1 MIHDI
6 EIVDTLDSMKPD
18 EYSGS
23 IWRTTWQG
31 RSPLLGGT
39 GGGRWSP
46 SGGFETLY
54 TSFEKDTSISE
65 LHYHLSQAPVFSSS
79 NVEIWE
85 LVIHKLQILDLTT
98 NSALKKLQI
107 DARNHRKD
115 QLFRCQQ
122 IGGAA
127 YFLGHQGI
135 LVPSYRRPGIN
146 CVIFSERLDIDQLEE
161 KSSKPINWPAW
172 IKARKNK

>member
-6 EIVDTLDSMKPD
+6 EIVDILDSMQPD

-46 SGGFETLY
+46 SSGFETLY
-54 TSFEKDTSISE
+54 TSFDKDTSISE

-85 LVIHKLQILDLTT
+85 LRIDKLQILNLST
-98 NSALKKLQI
+98 NSALKDLRI
-107 DARNHRKD
+107 DARNHGKE
-115 QLFRCQQ
+115 QLEHCQK
-122 IGGAA
+122 IGAAA

-135 LVPSYRRPGIN
+135 LVPSYRASGTN
-146 CVIFSERLDIDQLEE
+146 CVIFSERLDLDQLHERFAQ
-161 KSSKPINWPAW
+161 PINWPAW
-172 IKARKNK
+172 IKARKND